1 MPNLT
6 PPPTFISKNEWWP
19 TEEEQWIQFK
29 SSPQKHKAFVQT
41 IQAAVIDAFKSGAA
55 ISEVIIGYSIT
66 IDYLLWYAWFT
77 HGLHQSNATL
87 LAVGGYGRSELH
99 LQSDIDLMVLLDK
112 NFNDTEKE
120 KLTAFLTYLWDSGLD
135 VAHSVRTIK
144 EAVTES
150 KKDITVISS
159 IIEARALCGNITLF
173 NDLKKATAANKIWDS
188 KKFYFA
194 KKEEMQA
201 RHKKY
206 GDTLYQLEPNIKEGP
221 GGMRDIQFID
231 WVTKRHF
238 GNRSLSDLID
248 KGFLLEEEYKQ
259 LKHAQEYLWKI
270 RFTLYLVTRRKE
282 ERLLF
287 DHQVELA
294 QESGHSDMNSN
305 LAVEQF
311 MQNYYRHISEC
322 FQLIE
327 LLQANFEETCIT
339 SFSWKKQKKINENFF
354 SKGDV
359 LYAKNDSLFKEH
371 PSAFL
376 EIFLIL
382 QQHEHLNKV
391 SSKTIRL
398 IRDNLHLIDEE
409 FRNNDTHKKLFI
421 KILLQPRFIARELNR
436 MHKLGVLSAYWPA
449 FARIVGR
456 MQYDLYHV
464 YTVDHHILTVL
475 KETRRLGDKKRT
487 EDDIS
492 SIFYHLPKQEIL
504 YLAALFHDVAKG
516 RDGDHSSEGSQEAI
530 NFCLSHGL
538 TQYDAS
544 LVSWLVEN
552 HLVMSMTA
560 QHKDLSDPS
569 IVQEFADKVSS
580 VIRLDYLYLLT
591 IADIK
596 GTNPSLWNSWR
607 STLLADL
614 YKYTAFQLR
623 AGLPRDT
630 SEILNDIKT
639 SALQLLKQ
647 KGHSQ
652 EACQLFWSEL
662 SDDYFLR
669 HTDSEIAWQTDI
681 VLNTEDRTRT
691 QVHIHHLIRRGCSE
705 IFIYSM
711 DREFLFANITDCL
724 HRLDLSILDARIITS
739 NNGHAFNT
747 FTVVDRDEQAIKD
760 EKICTQIETAIIKAL
775 HSDNLAD
782 NSATQFISSRLRH
795 FHTAPVI
802 TIKNARHLDHTSLHI
817 HATDHP
823 GLLASIAHILAMLE
837 IKVISARVSTLGERV
852 HDIFYI
858 TTKNNE
864 KILDKEKQQNL
875 INSISEEIKIS
886 SDEPIRSLSI

>member
-6 PPPTFISKNEWWP
+6 PPPTFISRHSWWP
-19 TEEEQWIQFK
+19 SEDEQWIEFK
-29 SSPQKHKAFVQT
+29 SFPQKHREFVQT
-41 IQAAVIDAFKSGAA
+41 IQEVVIDAFNEGAA
-55 ISEVIIGYSIT
+55 TSEVIIGYAIT

-77 HGLHQSNATL
+77 HDLHKTNATL
-87 LAVGGYGRSELH
+87 LAVGGYGRAELH
-99 LQSDIDLMVLLDK
+99 LHSDIDLMVLLDK
-112 NFNDTEKE
+112 NFSDQDKE
-120 KLTAFLTYLWDSGLD
+120 NLSSFLTFLWDSGLD
-135 VAHSVRTIK
+135 VGHSVRTVK
-144 EAVTES
+144 EAVEES

-159 IIEARALCGNITLF
+159 ILEARALCGNIALF
-173 NDLKKATAANKIWDS
+173 NQLKKATAANKIWSS

-221 GGMRDIQFID
+221 GGMRDIQFIG

-238 GNRSLSDLID
+238 GNRSLSELIG
-248 KGFLLEEEYKQ
+248 KSFLLEEEYNQ

-270 RFTLYLVTRRKE
+270 RFSLYLITRRKE

-287 DHQVELA
+287 DYQVELA
-294 QESGHSDMNSN
+294 KESGHSDLNSN

-322 FQLIE
+322 FRLIE
-327 LLQANFEETCIT
+327 LLQAHFEETCIP
-339 SFSWKKQKKINENFF
+339 SFSWKKQKKIGDYFY

-359 LYAKNDSLFKEH
+359 LFAKDKSLFNEH
-371 PSAFL
+371 PNALL
-376 EIFLIL
+376 EIFLTL
-382 QQHEHLNKV
+382 QKNEHITRI
-391 SSKTIRL
+391 SSNTIRL
-398 IRDNLHLIDEE
+398 IRDNLHLIDDD
-409 FRNNDTHKKLFI
+409 FRNNEIHKRLFI
-421 KILLQPRFIARELNR
+421 DILKQPRAIARELSR
-436 MHKLGVLSAYWPA
+436 MHQLGVLGAYWPA

-475 KETRRLGDKKRT
+475 KEARHLGNKKRT

-492 SIFYHLPKQEIL
+492 AIFYNLPKQEIL

-530 NFCLSHGL
+530 EFCLSHGL

-569 IVQEFADKVSS
+569 VVQEFADNVSS

-596 GTNPSLWNSWR
+596 GTNPTLWNSWR

-614 YKYTAFQLR
+614 YKYTSFQLR
-623 AGLPRDT
+623 AGIARDT
-630 SEILNDIKT
+630 SEILADIKS
-639 SALQLLKQ
+639 SASQLLEK
-647 KGHSQ
+647 KGHSA
-652 EACQLFWSEL
+652 EACEAFWSEL
-662 SDDYFLR
+662 NEEYFLR

-681 VLNTEDRTRT
+681 ILNTADRTKT
-691 QVHIHHLIRRGCSE
+691 QVHIHHLIRRGCTE
-705 IFIYSM
+705 VFIYSI
-711 DREFLFANITDCL
+711 DREFLFANITNCL
-724 HRLDLSILDARIITS
+724 HHLDLSILDARIITS
-739 NNGHAFNT
+739 KKGHALNT
-747 FTVVDRDEQAIKD
+747 FTVVNSNEKAITD
-760 EKICTQIETAIIKAL
+760 EKVCAQIEKDITNTLLNSTLA
-775 HSDNLAD
+775 SD
-782 NSATQFISSRLRH
+782 SAPQFISSRMRH
-795 FHTAPVI
+795 FQTDPVI

-823 GLLASIAHILAMLE
+823 GLLADVAQTFALLGIR
-837 IKVISARVSTLGERV
+837 VISARVSTLGEKV

-858 TTKNNE
+858 TNKNNK
-864 KILDKEKQQNL
+864 KILDENDQQKLISLITEKISTSPEDL
-875 INSISEEIKIS
+875 PTSISI
-886 SDEPIRSLSI
+886 